1 MRGKIN
7 GLITVLNRDTF
18 LVYKYLVSLFS
29 TFINS
34 VLSFLQINTV

>member
-7 GLITVLNRDTF
+7 GLITVLNRDIC
-18 LVYKYLVSLFS
+18 LVYKYLVSLCS